1 MWIGILGASHDHL
14 DYIRRAVELFN
25 RAECQQVIHAGDLMS
40 PIALPAFRK
49 LRCPMQA
56 VFGDNEGNRSGL
68 KAGFGILGTLQ
79 DPPLEIV
86 TSDGRRIVVVHQ
98 RNEWTFKEHPDP
110 IDLFVFSHTHRP
122 FLKRKNGTL
131 WLNPGE
137 TCGWVFGNPTVA
149 LYDTEKNEAHI
160 VSLDPPLADIPLS
173 DILSRSP
180 SS

>member
-1 MWIGILGASHDHL
+1 MNSSPDQLPHLIAVAAMSNNRVIGNKGELPWHLPEDLKFFKNLTSGHSVVMGRKTYESIGRPLPKRQNIILSKTMD
-14 DYIRRAVELFN
+14 
-25 RAECQQVIHAGDLMS
+25 Q
-40 PIALPAFRK
+40 PLPGTI
-49 LRCPMQA
+49 LYN
-56 VFGDNEGNRSGL
+56 GINEFINS
-68 KAGFGILGTLQ
+68 T
-79 DPPLEIV
+79 
-86 TSDGRRIVVVHQ
+86 
-98 RNEWTFKEHPDP
+98 KEHPDP

>member
-1 MWIGILGASHDHL
+1 MLITQTLKDKLPGLEEKGGYYRLPHLRSTGIHL
-14 DYIRRAVELFN
+14 FKDVDA
-25 RAECQQVIHAGDLMS
+25 AC
-40 PIALPAFRK
+40 K
-49 LRCPMQA
+49 LA
-56 VFGDNEGNRSGL
+56 
-68 KAGFGILGTLQ
+68 
-79 DPPLEIV
+79 
-86 TSDGRRIVVVHQ
+86 
-98 RNEWTFKEHPDP
+98 FKENQDP

-122 FLKRKNGTL
+122 FLERKNGTL